1 MVGRCLSCVS
11 WAWECRWGRFSYAA
25 LYRSE
30 CHGVMSITL
39 VNLAAISIEFTQ
51 AALPLPLDFG
61 LEDDSLGHFDVQL
74 YSVLSAYSRLRLVKL
89 SYNL

>member
-1 MVGRCLSCVS
+1 M
-11 WAWECRWGRFSYAA
+11 ET
-25 LYRSE
+25 
-30 CHGVMSITL
+30 VMSITL